1 MKKQYTAP
9 LLTVVAVQV
18 ERGYA
23 ASDKSITIQSYD
35 RDAMLLGGSGGHD
48 MSEARSESGN
58 WLKDK
63 DDAFWG
69 SNTY

>member
-23 ASDKSITIQSYD
+23 ESLTMRAFD
-35 RDAMLLGGSGGHD
+35 RDAILLSGSDGHD

>member
-23 ASDKSITIQSYD
+23 ASDKITIQSYD

-69 SNTY
+69 SNTF